1 MKNCPICLMYPVS
14 PRHIDD
20 VWYIECPRCGHYQVT
35 GSAVAITKDAKLS
48 ERQRANIS
56 GWLFEN
62 PGFEISTTNF
72 DRLKDTRSLSFDL
85 RSDKLLLNLEKK
97 TEYAGQYLELD
108 PSWFGS
114 SWSVNVEELREI
126 VDYLVV
132 MGRIKKLSPQKASY
146 KISHDGWR
154 HLEILKE
161 TNPRSNQCFV
171 AIWFDE
177 KMKQMYDE
185 SFTKAIQEAGYR
197 PHRVDQRE
205 YNDKI
210 DDEIIAEIRRSRFIV
225 ADFTGQRGGVY
236 YEAGFAKGL
245 GLGVIFTCKK
255 DEIDKLHFDIRQYNC
270 IDWEEDRLTDFVK
283 RLKNRIESV
292 FGHGSYQA

>member
-1 MKNCPICLMYPVS
+1 MENCPICLMHPVS

-20 VWYIECPRCGHYQVT
+20 AWYIECPRCGHYQVT
-35 GSAVAITKDAKLS
+35 GTAVAITKGAKLS

-62 PGFEISTTNF
+62 PGFVISTTNF
-72 DRLKDTRSLSFDL
+72 DRLRDTKSPSFDL

-97 TEYAGQYLELD
+97 TEYAGQYLEGD

-126 VDYLVV
+126 VDYLVG
-132 MGRIKKLSPQKASY
+132 MGRIKKQTPQKASY

-154 HLEILKE
+154 RLEILKE

-185 SFTKAIQEAGYR
+185 AFTKAIQEAGYR

-283 RLKNRIESV
+283 RLKNRIESI

>member
-1 MKNCPICLMYPVS
+1 MENCPICLMHPVS

-20 VWYIECPRCGHYQVT
+20 AWYIECPRCGHYQVT
-35 GSAVAITKDAKLS
+35 GTAVAITKGAKLS

-62 PGFEISTTNF
+62 PGFVISTTNF
-72 DRLKDTRSLSFDL
+72 DRLKDTKSPSFDL

-114 SWSVNVEELREI
+114 SWSINVEELREI
-126 VDYLVV
+126 VDYLVG
-132 MGRIKKLSPQKASY
+132 MGRIKKQTPQKASY

-154 HLEILKE
+154 RLETLRE
-161 TNPRSNQCFV
+161 TNPGSNQCFV
-171 AIWFDE
+171 AIWFDD

-185 SFTKAIQEAGYR
+185 TFTKAIQEAGYR

-210 DDEIIAEIRRSRFIV
+210 DDEIIAQIRRSRFIV

-255 DEIDKLHFDIRQYNC
+255 DEIDKLHFDVRQYNC